1 MSNPAVCSDVS
12 DAVELSEQ
20 FHLFLKP
27 IARVNVSV
35 QLPQLKCPGKTI
47 SNWEVMEKVKNMI
60 KPHVFTSLK
69 VTKSTLEFIRLEGE
83 AENKSHV
90 KVLLL
95 KLDGKSIKLSGF
107 SDTLRVR
114 AAPAKI
120 HFPTRHDMAS
130 YFRDAKN
137 INEMKPGER
146 PDTVYFKDLPTR
158 WFAAQTDSNKD
169 KPNEV
174 ILNSVF
180 SMFGEI
186 RCIDIPVL
194 DPYRKQMIESESEPG
209 AIQTFS
215 FGQDLTFEAY
225 IQYKEY
231 VGFIKAMDCLRGM
244 KLMYRGED
252 KALTANIKVDFDKSK
267 HLSEKAIRERKAER
281 ERLRAAEKE
290 RAEKE
295 RRKKEEEIRQKEKE
309 RLRIEYE
316 KREKE
321 RRHSEKLRQQDLR
334 RRDREEKRRQQ
345 QLERHKRE
353 EEEKARLKVA
363 QETRK
368 LLITQRKL
376 DSLRLMNEILNS
388 VKTAKMKE
396 NELEV
401 RAAEERERQRQL
413 ELSKLKQIEEDKKR
427 VEAELKKKIDL
438 KEQER
443 ILRERLLRKRQ
454 AAKDKQ
460 KEENREALRMKLTQS
475 TVRLKSAVVMKR

>member
-20 FHLFLKP
+20 FNLYLKP
-27 IARVNVSV
+27 IARINVSV

-60 KPHVFTSLK
+60 KPHIFTSLK

-158 WFAAQTDSNKD
+158 WFTAQNDSNKD
-169 KPNEV
+169 KPSETV
-174 ILNSVF
+174 LNSVF
-180 SMFGEI
+180 SVFGEI
-186 RCIDIPVL
+186 RCIDLPVL
-194 DPYRKQMIESESEPG
+194 DPYRKQMTESKPG
-209 AIQTFS
+209 TIQTFS

-225 IQYKEY
+225 VQYKEY

-252 KALTANIKVDFDKSK
+252 KALTANIKVDFDKTK
-267 HLSEKAIRERKAER
+267 HLSEKAIRDRKAER
-281 ERLRAAEKE
+281 ERLQAAERE
-290 RAEKE
+290 RVEQE

-309 RLRIEYE
+309 RLRVEYE

-321 RRHSEKLRQQDLR
+321 RKIAEKLQQQELR
-334 RRDREEKRRQQ
+334 RREREEKRRQKQ
-345 QLERHKRE
+345 IAKRKRE
-353 EEEKARLKVA
+353 EEEKASLKVA
-363 QETRK
+363 QESRK

-376 DSLRLMNEILNS
+376 DSLRLMNEIFNN
-388 VKTAKMKE
+388 VKTVKMKE
-396 NELEV
+396 NELQQQ
-401 RAAEERERQRQL
+401 AAQEKEKLRQM

-427 VEAELKKKIDL
+427 VEAELKKQMDM

-454 AAKDKQ
+454 AAKDRQ